1 MQKKSSQNLQ
11 TTHFVQNENSFII
24 FPDCKNNACLLL
36 QKLEHCLY
44 EKEVNIAWN
53 PKTHRGQR
61 FKTTQVVSLV
71 FDFLD

>member
-44 EKEVNIAWN
+44 EKEVNIA
-53 PKTHRGQR
+53 
-61 FKTTQVVSLV
+61 
-71 FDFLD
+71 